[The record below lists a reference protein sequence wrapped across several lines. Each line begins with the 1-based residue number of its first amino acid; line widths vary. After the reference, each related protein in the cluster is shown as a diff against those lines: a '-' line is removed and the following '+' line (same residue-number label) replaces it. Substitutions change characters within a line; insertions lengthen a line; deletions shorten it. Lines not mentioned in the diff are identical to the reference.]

1 MRISDFN
8 VPTMD
13 NGDATVQLQAALDA
27 AAGDLLEFEP
37 GHYQHGRLY
46 PRNGTVIVESGGV
59 HQHKAF
65 NTAGLW
71 YLQDVEG
78 VKIHFNGA
86 TVHGEDVPGSTSKG
100 HNVYTNGTV
109 DCEINDLV
117 SDGSTP
123 TKDGLYIGAGTG
135 NKPNQRLKVRGG
147 KYLRAKRNGI
157 SLVAG
162 FNCLLEGMETAYTT
176 GGPGAGI
183 DVEAN
188 LYGMVGNNTL
198 RRVSSHHNQN
208 AGIVNSFGI
217 GTLVDDCDTNDNGTI
232 GVAFSGGAGQ
242 VFAEGV
248 YRKHVDMMGVTA
260 FGIGTGEI
268 FVSALPPVGT
278 PVFFSLRNNAQRPPE
293 LNSGSY
299 WIVSRH
305 ASANSIILGK
315 AVRHGEVT
323 SFSTPGAG
331 IMSFDPAESDIR
343 IAAFVAGQSDRG
355 EIRRS
360 RAFRN
365 GQHGFQAAGLCDF
378 RITDDCESRDNLG
391 YSQVHLS
398 AARDVDID
406 RLRVSGQGLG
416 VVAQV
421 GGGRFRLHDS
431 SLKKTGGRAIALSFW
446 TGAELRRNDV
456 VDCARAE
463 AGSSKAAVHLTSILR
478 PVMDDNRITHGADNA
493 TALYGLLADSTV
505 IGGTFTNNDL
515 TGAGTTNSNAMI
527 VPAGSVKSGNIGR
540 DGNIL
545 L

>member
-1 MRISDFN
+1 MKTSDFN
-8 VPTMD
+8 VPTE
-13 NGDATVQLQAALDA
+13 GDATVQLQAALDA
-27 AAGDLLEFEP
+27 AAGGLLEWEP
-37 GHYQHGRLY
+37 GHYTHGRLY
-46 PRNGTVIVESGGV
+46 PRNGTTIVMNAGV

-71 YLQDVEG
+71 YLQNVEG

-86 TVHGEDVPGSTSKG
+86 TVHGEDVTGSTSKG
-100 HNVYTNGTV
+100 HNVYANGTI

-188 LYGMVGNNTL
+188 QYNMVGSNTL
-198 RRVSSHHNQN
+198 RRVNSHHNQN
-208 AGIVNSFGI
+208 AGIINSFGV
-217 GTLVDDCDTNDNGTI
+217 GTLTDDCDTHDNGTI
-232 GVAFSGGAGQ
+232 GVAYSGGAGM

-260 FGIGTGEI
+260 FGIGTGEV

-278 PVFFSLRNNAQRPPE
+278 PVMFSLRNNAQRPPE
-293 LNSGSY
+293 LGGTC

-323 SFSTPGAG
+323 SFSAPGAG

-343 IAAFVAGQSDRG
+343 LMAFVDGQSNRG
-355 EIRRS
+355 RIRRS

-365 GQHGFQAAGLCDF
+365 GQHGFQAAGMTGL
-378 RITDDCESRDNLG
+378 RIYDDCEARDNIG
-391 YSQVHLS
+391 YSQVHIS
-398 AARDVDID
+398 AARDVDVD
-406 RLRVSGQGLG
+406 DLHVSGQGLG
-416 VVAQV
+416 FVAQV
-421 GGGRFRLHDS
+421 GGGRFRMRRS
-431 SLKKTGGRAIALSFW
+431 KFEKTGGRAIAMSCW
-446 TGAELRRNDV
+446 TGAELRGNDLI
-456 VDCARAE
+456 DCARSE
-463 AGSSKAAVHLTSILR
+463 TSSNKAALHLTNILR
-478 PVMDDNRITHGADNA
+478 PVVDDSRITHGADNT
-493 TALYGLLADSTV
+493 TALYGVLADATCV
-505 IGGTFTNNDL
+505 GGTFTNNDL
-515 TGAGTTNSNAMI
+515 TGAGTTDANALR
-527 VPAGSVKSGNIGR
+527 VPAGSVCSNNTGR
-540 DGNIL
+540 DGLPIA
-545 L
+545 